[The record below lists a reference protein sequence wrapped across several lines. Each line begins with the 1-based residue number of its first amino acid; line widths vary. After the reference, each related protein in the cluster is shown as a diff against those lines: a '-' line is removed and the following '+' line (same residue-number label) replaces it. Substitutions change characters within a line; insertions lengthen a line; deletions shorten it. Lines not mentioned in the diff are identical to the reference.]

1 MACDEKEAL
10 NGKTSEYIMM
20 NAHHVENTKIPPYCV
35 HHICY
40 KDQHN

>member
-10 NGKTSEYIMM
+10 M